1 MSKLTYCFS
10 NSQPDRGRWRVKIFD
25 LMMVVT
31 KCVVH
36 GKVVSHV
43 QDIWVYIEDAYEI
56 YWAGNLENIFT
67 WSQRP
72 ILDPHKLINL

>member
-43 QDIWVYIEDAYEI
+43 QVIWVYIEYAYGM
-56 YWAGNLENIFT
+56 YWAGQSGKHLHLESEAHSRSTQTN
-67 WSQRP
+67 
-72 ILDPHKLINL
+72 